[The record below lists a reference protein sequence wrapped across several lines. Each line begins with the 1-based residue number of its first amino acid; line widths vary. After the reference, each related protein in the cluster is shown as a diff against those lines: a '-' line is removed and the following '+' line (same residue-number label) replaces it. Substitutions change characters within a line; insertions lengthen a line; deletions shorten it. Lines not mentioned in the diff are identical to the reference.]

1 MTKTDNLPFF
11 EDSITY
17 LQNMLANL
25 AKPIS
30 FKLLVIKEE
39 SSEKTH
45 VEMGGI
51 FAQRFNETE
60 WQKKI
65 DNIILIG
72 ASGTDIAA
80 ALAPANKGTEP
91 ERLIVAKISFR
102 QDNLMGEMDFVCE
115 YSGQALMKEFIMTQY
130 NLRHGDKP
138 HKLIE
143 ISATWESGIRLVGN
157 SIADFN
163 REPEF
168 FINDRILKHLVA
180 TK

>member
-1 MTKTDNLPFF
+1 MIKTNNLLFF
-11 EDSITY
+11 EESVAY
-17 LQNMLANL
+17 LQKMLANL
-25 AKPIS
+25 AEPIS
-30 FKLLVIKEE
+30 FKLLVIKKE
-39 SSEKTH
+39 SSEKAH

-72 ASGTDIAA
+72 ASGVDIAA

-91 ERLIVAKISFR
+91 ERLLIAKISFR
-102 QDNLMGEMDFVCE
+102 QENLMGEMDFVRE
-115 YSGQALMKEFIMTQY
+115 YSGKALMKEFIMTQY
-130 NLRHGDKP
+130 NMRHGDKP

-143 ISATWESGIRLVGN
+143 ISATWEGGIRLAGN

-163 REPEF
+163 REPDF
-168 FINDRILKHLVA
+168 FINDRILKHLA
-180 TK
+180 AAK